1 MSEEHQEAPVSEEG
15 PVPVLKWDLG
25 LFEQIVRS
33 FRFPP
38 EWDARYP
45 AQGQTAA
52 DAPPGYI
59 TLYEDF
65 FLQGNFRL
73 PATNFLGSILSYY
86 NFHISQL
93 SPPGMVRVR
102 HFEFLCRSHG
112 IEPSVDKFRAFYQL
126 QRTMG
131 FFSFASRGA
140 AKKILLN
147 PPKSFHDWKPKFF
160 FIREE
165 VVPVAMTFR
174 EWTEAIPKEDLS
186 IPKTALWYQQLTPT
200 PNRVFGENVL
210 VAAKMSDQWSPSSRE
225 VPVLKLGDQEAQLY
239 QAAFT
244 TFGGSMGVRPL
255 RDDEESWYDQI
266 RGNFMFP
273 AADAFASPP
282 TATEGAQ
289 YPKPRPLRSVTLAGK
304 ETFYLSSDESVGSS
318 SGELSSWSKIFAGVL
333 RDLGI
338 DPEEKRKKPVKKKK
352 KAEPEVTSKGTGP
365 SRATTA
371 AGKGTLR
378 LRQRDLDDYVII
390 SDSYEGL
397 SHVAKGKA
405 GAGGSKSSGS
415 AGSRNPDAGAT
426 PSFPE
431 DVEEEED
438 AGAQLIGRKRGRS
451 EATTGVASAPTSVV
465 IPAIGKTSRLRSLYQ
480 FSPEVKKKTPEK
492 AVTFSEAGV
501 KRPKITVKPT
511 DTAAQDAAKAAE
523 AQRKVEEARKKEE
536 EKKIAEEKKKKEEE
550 KRKEEER
557 KRKEEEERKRRAEQE
572 RLAEVARKQ
581 ALEKELSAKKAMDQ
595 PLKPPGPEVTK
606 PTNTGPVTTSK
617 GSSRFSSSGASSGGA
632 GGYNPNVI
640 GAKDTV
646 GDIYYTTYTEEE
658 RGDAPHQAPW
668 SLKQKDTFI
677 EFSPAREWFLNSF
690 TPAEVHRQRAKPHEM
705 LYRTYILGE
714 ANARAANHQI
724 VREWRTMVRERADWE
739 AYRERMLKR
748 IAEFEKS
755 KTAFGEERAKFEAD
769 KKAEEW
775 GREGLQKKLH
785 NVEEQLAKE
794 KAEFKR
800 ICAQDNDRAYALR
813 QKIVDLEA
821 KVADLTSKVE
831 EAQGERAAKQQM
843 EVELTEAKVQLS
855 NKDKD
860 LHAKDVE
867 IAELKRRLN
876 EQIDRC
882 ESLEIDLEAEK
893 VKATDAE
900 EARAVSTAALNVA
913 QTNYSEAQGIVDTL
927 VSEAEWM
934 RTRGVVLVANSI
946 LNANEL
952 DRAVAALTDA
962 ARAVGHR
969 GGYLECADHVEQML
983 GQEFDTSHCS
993 VTEHADAA
1001 LASAE
1006 SSYDN
1011 LSLPIMELVVES
1023 LKKDDWCQRLKAVLD
1038 PPVTVELSDEEP
1050 AGDDGDDD
1058 GNDDDGEDDGDDGD
1072 DRREE

>member
-1 MSEEHQEAPVSEEG
+1 MSEEHREAPVSEEG
-15 PVPVLKWDLG
+15 PVPVLRWDLG

-86 NFHISQL
+86 QFHISQM

-102 HFEFLCRSHG
+102 HFEFLCQSHG
-112 IEPSVDKFRAFYQL
+112 IEPSVDKFRSFYQL

-174 EWTEAIPKEDLS
+174 EWTEAILKEDLP

-244 TFGGSMGVRPL
+244 TFGGSMGVRAV

-266 RGNFMFP
+266 KGNFMFP

-304 ETFYLSSDESVGSS
+304 ETFYLSSEESVGSS

-338 DPEEKRKKPVKKKK
+338 DPEEKKKKPVKKK

-365 SRATTA
+365 SRATAA

-438 AGAQLIGRKRGRS
+438 AGARLIGRKRGRS
-451 EATTGVASAPTSVV
+451 EATTGVASAPQSVV

-480 FSPEVKKKTPEK
+480 FSPGM
-492 AVTFSEAGV
+492 F
-501 KRPKITVKPT
+501 
-511 DTAAQDAAKAAE
+511 
-523 AQRKVEEARKKEE
+523 
-536 EKKIAEEKKKKEEE
+536 
-550 KRKEEER
+550 
-557 KRKEEEERKRRAEQE
+557 
-572 RLAEVARKQ
+572 
-581 ALEKELSAKKAMDQ
+581 
-595 PLKPPGPEVTK
+595 
-606 PTNTGPVTTSK
+606 
-617 GSSRFSSSGASSGGA
+617 FSSLLFLKNFFA
-632 GGYNPNVI
+632 
-640 GAKDTV
+640 
-646 GDIYYTTYTEEE
+646 YT
-658 RGDAPHQAPW
+658 
-668 SLKQKDTFI
+668 
-677 EFSPAREWFLNSF
+677 
-690 TPAEVHRQRAKPHEM
+690 
-705 LYRTYILGE
+705 
-714 ANARAANHQI
+714 
-724 VREWRTMVRERADWE
+724 
-739 AYRERMLKR
+739 
-748 IAEFEKS
+748 
-755 KTAFGEERAKFEAD
+755 
-769 KKAEEW
+769 
-775 GREGLQKKLH
+775 
-785 NVEEQLAKE
+785 
-794 KAEFKR
+794 
-800 ICAQDNDRAYALR
+800 C
-813 QKIVDLEA
+813 
-821 KVADLTSKVE
+821 
-831 EAQGERAAKQQM
+831 
-843 EVELTEAKVQLS
+843 
-855 NKDKD
+855 
-860 LHAKDVE
+860 
-867 IAELKRRLN
+867 
-876 EQIDRC
+876 
-882 ESLEIDLEAEK
+882 
-893 VKATDAE
+893 
-900 EARAVSTAALNVA
+900 
-913 QTNYSEAQGIVDTL
+913 L
-927 VSEAEWM
+927 V
-934 RTRGVVLVANSI
+934 L
-946 LNANEL
+946 
-952 DRAVAALTDA
+952 
-962 ARAVGHR
+962 
-969 GGYLECADHVEQML
+969 
-983 GQEFDTSHCS
+983 
-993 VTEHADAA
+993 
-1001 LASAE
+1001 
-1006 SSYDN
+1006 
-1011 LSLPIMELVVES
+1011 
-1023 LKKDDWCQRLKAVLD
+1023 
-1038 PPVTVELSDEEP
+1038 
-1050 AGDDGDDD
+1050 
-1058 GNDDDGEDDGDDGD
+1058 
-1072 DRREE
+1072 